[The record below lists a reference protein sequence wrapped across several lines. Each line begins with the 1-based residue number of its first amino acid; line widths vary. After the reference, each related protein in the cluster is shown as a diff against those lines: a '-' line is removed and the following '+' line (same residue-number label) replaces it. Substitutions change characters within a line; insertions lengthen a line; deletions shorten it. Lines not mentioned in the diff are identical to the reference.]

1 MKFKI
6 KNSMLKSQFKAIK
19 LNKITIKLN
28 RNYITITYKKYSIQ
42 LNKKKQMEKFYLFR
56 KDYLIQE

>member
-6 KNSMLKSQFKAIK
+6 KNSMLNSQFKAIK
-19 LNKITIKLN
+19 VNKITSKLN

-42 LNKKKQMEKFYLFR
+42 LNKKKQMEKFYLFC
-56 KDYLIQE
+56 KDYFIQE